1 MQTFNTMGLKD
12 KKSIDRI
19 QNSEHND
26 WSGTKKVSF
35 GGDAPYLI
43 FGNNSATAQLVD
55 QQAVLRCVNT
65 DTVVQ
70 YIGVGDSSIGVPSI
84 TTGLALP
91 PGQVV
96 YANTGDQ
103 LYFRTSSNLVQVA
116 WVKDV

>member
-1 MQTFNTMGLKD
+1 MQYFNTMGLKD

-26 WSGTKKVSF
+26 YSGTKKVSF
-35 GGDAPYLI
+35 GGDCPNLI

-70 YIGVGDSSIGVPSI
+70 YIGIGDATILVPTI
-84 TTGLALP
+84 TTGLAIP
-91 PGQVV
+91 PGGVF

-103 LYFRTSSNLVQVA
+103 LYFRTSSNLVQVV